1 MVLELGAKNVILPF
15 KNSNVSQCA
24 KNASNHGQK
33 YIWQGVKSVWG
44 IRWIGATFRIISSFD
59 EPEIYGET
67 SCEVSQ

>member
-1 MVLELGAKNVILPF
+1 MVLELGAKNVVLTF
-15 KNSNVSQCA
+15 KIFNVIQCA
-24 KNASNHGQK
+24 KNASNRGQK